1 MALSSELSSS
11 NICISMW
18 LGVPSY
24 LSFNVAWS
32 SELFVFRCD
41 LEFRAICISPW
52 LGVPS
57 YFYFTVA
64 WSSELSSSICIFSL
78 HGHKSLH
85 FYCSIIADL
94 FLKHRITGM
103 SYLWRLI
110 LNIMIPIIACTA
122 ISSISRVG
130 NATYLAWR
138 TRCLLRSSGGGRAAA
153 RHATIF
159 SMPRRIVA
167 Q

>member
-1 MALSSELSSS
+1 
-11 NICISMW
+11 MW
-18 LGVPSY
+18 LEVPSY

-57 YFYFTVA
+57 YFYFIAA

-85 FYCSIIADL
+85 FYCSIIADH
-94 FLKHRITGM
+94 FLKQDNWNVLPLAAYPQHHDIHHCM
-103 SYLWRLI
+103 YS
-110 LNIMIPIIACTA
+110 
-122 ISSISRVG
+122 G

-138 TRCLLRSSGGGRAAA
+138 TRCLLRSSGGGRAAKVGGRAAA

-159 SMPRRIVA
+159 SMPRRVA
-167 Q
+167 AQ

>member
-1 MALSSELSSS
+1 MLTGNMQNMLVTYHRIGFRGLDSPTHFEFCWGLDSPTHFEFCGGLDSPTHFQPILSFAGDWILQPILS
-11 NICISMW
+11 ILMW

-32 SELFVFRCD
+32 SELVVFRCD

-78 HGHKSLH
+78 HGQKSLH
-85 FYCSIIADL
+85 FYCSIIADH
-94 FLKHRITGM
+94 FLKQDNWNVLP
-103 SYLWRLI
+103 S
-110 LNIMIPIIACTA
+110 TA
-122 ISSISRVG
+122 
-130 NATYLAWR
+130 Y
-138 TRCLLRSSGGGRAAA
+138 
-153 RHATIF
+153 
-159 SMPRRIVA
+159 P
-167 Q
+167 

>member
-1 MALSSELSSS
+1 MFFVSGAGNFTKKGAKNACR
-11 NICISMW
+11 NIMKSWWAAGRIKQYATHSRPSTARGYCIQ
-18 LGVPSY
+18 PS
-24 LSFNVAWS
+24 
-32 SELFVFRCD
+32 
-41 LEFRAICISPW
+41 
-52 LGVPS
+52 
-57 YFYFTVA
+57 T
-64 WSSELSSSICIFSL
+64 
-78 HGHKSLH
+78 SLH

-138 TRCLLRSSGGGRAAA
+138 TRCLLRSSGGGRAAKVGGRAAA

-159 SMPRRIVA
+159 SMPRRVA
-167 Q
+167 AQ